1 MALKEDHSEAVVV
14 ELLEQMMEVV
24 EVALKAI
31 DVPGRSGQLAR
42 QLMGVL
48 MEEEVVEVLI

>member
-14 ELLEQMMEVV
+14 ELLEQTMEVV
-24 EVALKAI
+24 EEALKAI

-42 QLMGVL
+42 QLMEVL
-48 MEEEVVEVLI
+48 MEEVVVEVLI

>member
-1 MALKEDHSEAVVV
+1 MGLKEDHSEAVVV

-24 EVALKAI
+24 EEALKVI
-31 DVPGRSGQLAR
+31 DGPGRSGQPAR

-48 MEEEVVEVLI
+48 MEEVVVEVLI

>member
-1 MALKEDHSEAVVV
+1 MGLKEDHSEAVVV

-24 EVALKAI
+24 EEALKVI
-31 DVPGRSGQLAR
+31 DVPGRSGQPAR

>member
-1 MALKEDHSEAVVV
+1 MGLKEDHSEAVVV

-24 EVALKAI
+24 EEALKAI

-42 QLMGVL
+42 QLRGVL
-48 MEEEVVEVLI
+48 MEEVVVEVLI